1 VKSNTIKRCRIKK
14 AAHRGGL
21 SLGRKR
27 PREASTTSLLRCTN
41 AFRAFL
47 VPIHKRTLILILL
60 FRQNRT
66 SVRVGLPAL
75 TAAAAVSVAVSRSR
89 ASGSWLHP
97 RRIGAP
103 RRWKLRIRIKRL
115 GDVEVPGAKSRAGMR
130 LSEVASALCG
140 PDLFQAC
147 RFQRRSPFQSCRVA
161 TLKP

>member
-27 PREASTTSLLRCTN
+27 PREANTTSLLRCTN

-115 GDVEVPGAKSRAGMR
+115 GDVEHSKEEAIKDALEVNAISVTVIFSRIA
-130 LSEVASALCG
+130 AA
-140 PDLFQAC
+140 PAQ
-147 RFQRRSPFQSCRVA
+147 
-161 TLKP
+161 